1 MRRLL
6 VLPIVHSRSDLGSLQ
21 TVASQAKVAALGE
34 RRAQAAAQAIDEFWS
49 SLRECLLALQL
60 DYSKV
65 LIYQDGLPKVQNVTL
80 QIEKQIVEELA
91 KNGSPN
97 HQLVKWMMD
106 QGAILIGTESPDLL
120 LQEYHAIRRSLTQG
134 YRAETNTNV
143 TKPGSDD
150 PLSKGDT
157 TTEPT
162 LMQQRDRFIA
172 ARIDETLGNEQL
184 GLLFIGMLHQVD
196 RFLPDDIQ
204 VEFPVGRPPSAPA
217 HIIDRN
223 WSTDAT
229 TTTPNI

>member
-21 TVASQAKVAALGE
+21 TVANQAKVAALGE
-34 RRAQAAAQAIDEFWS
+34 RRAQAAAQSIDAFWS

-60 DYSKV
+60 DYSTV

-91 KNGSPN
+91 KGGSPN

-120 LQEYHAIRRSLTQG
+120 LQEYHAIRRSLAQG

-150 PLSKGDT
+150 PLSEGDT

-172 ARIDETLGNEQL
+172 SRIDETLGNEQL

-204 VEFPVGRPPSAPA
+204 VEYPVGRPPSALS

-223 WSTDAT
+223 WSTEAT
-229 TTTPNI
+229 STTPNI

>member
-34 RRAQAAAQAIDEFWS
+34 RRAQAAALTIDEFWR
-49 SLRECLLALQL
+49 SLRDCMNALQL

-65 LIYQDGLPKVQNVTL
+65 LIYQDGLPKAPNVTL

-91 KNGSPN
+91 KGGSPN

-120 LQEYHAIRRSLTQG
+120 LQEYHAIRRSLAQG
-134 YRAETNTNV
+134 YRGETNTNA
-143 TKPGSDD
+143 TKPEADGA
-150 PLSKGDT
+150 LSESDT
-157 TTEPT
+157 TSTPT

-172 ARIDETLGNEQL
+172 SRIDETLGNEQL

-196 RFLPDDIQ
+196 RYLPDDIQ

-229 TTTPNI
+229 STTPHI